1 MNYHVLKLFYY
12 VAITGSVTKASE
24 RLHISQ
30 PAISAQ
36 IRKFERENHILL
48 FEIKGKRMVL
58 TPLGK
63 RLIEPLEK
71 FFAMGDQVQQ
81 IIEDY
86 HKFPEGNLRIA
97 GNYLATSILIPR
109 WASLFKQ
116 SFPEVNIQI
125 TTTNSHGVM
134 EKLNNFEADVAIYSD
149 MEFPSH
155 NTGVFEHRE
164 LYRDSMYSWFLPI
177 TLLPISRLVLKK

>member
-48 FEIKGKRMVL
+48 FEIKGKRMVP

-71 FFAMGDQVQQ
+71 FLPWVIKSSKSLKTITNF
-81 IIEDY
+81 
-86 HKFPEGNLRIA
+86 LRE
-97 GNYLATSILIPR
+97 S
-109 WASLFKQ
+109 
-116 SFPEVNIQI
+116 
-125 TTTNSHGVM
+125 
-134 EKLNNFEADVAIYSD
+134 ADC
-149 MEFPSH
+149 
-155 NTGVFEHRE
+155 R
-164 LYRDSMYSWFLPI
+164 
-177 TLLPISRLVLKK
+177 